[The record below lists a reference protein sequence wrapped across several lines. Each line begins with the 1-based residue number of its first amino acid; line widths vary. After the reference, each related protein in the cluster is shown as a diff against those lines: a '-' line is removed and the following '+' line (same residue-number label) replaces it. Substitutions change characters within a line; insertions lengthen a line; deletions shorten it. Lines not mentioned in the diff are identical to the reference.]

1 MATLITAAT
10 AATTSA
16 AFALA
21 GEAKIISDPLGTGE
35 SVKLQEELPNGTYVD
50 VVDDKVVLA
59 PWMGTGSPKAQA
71 MWIDELKI
79 YDGYTGGSAP
89 PVTNG
94 TRLLPGSMRFGAGNM
109 RIVPVE

>member
-50 VVDDKVVLA
+50 VVDDKGVGVVLFPGQLSRVVVGYGNYKVVKTVTA
-59 PWMGTGSPKAQA
+59 SNVGV
-71 MWIDELKI
+71 ELE
-79 YDGYTGGSAP
+79 D
-89 PVTNG
+89 
-94 TRLLPGSMRFGAGNM
+94 
-109 RIVPVE
+109 